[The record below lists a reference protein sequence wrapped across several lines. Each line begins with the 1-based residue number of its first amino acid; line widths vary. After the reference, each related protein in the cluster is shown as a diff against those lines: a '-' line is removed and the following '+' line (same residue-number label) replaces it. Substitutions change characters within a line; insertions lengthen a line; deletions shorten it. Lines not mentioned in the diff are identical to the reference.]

1 MSEQIQQNRI
11 LAFAAIFALFFV
23 WSQNTMNPFADHIS
37 KGPAQQ
43 GQQGQAPAPLPSGQ
57 TAPLQIQS
65 PAATNA
71 QANQPA
77 VENQS
82 APTQASDAAAMN
94 KPAVQN
100 TNAIPSD
107 SQINTA
113 GVYKIENEKFQAS
126 ISSLGGRLI
135 SLKLKNYRQDL
146 TDGSGNYQVVSH
158 TDGYPYPLG
167 VYRGANSDASV
178 QYKVQ
183 ASTGFSAAD
192 DGSLTVNNPARLVLS
207 GELAPGQ
214 TLTKT
219 FSFKPAEF
227 GIGVEAAIAP
237 APEDNAPLELE
248 ISKYV
253 PESDHF
259 YSEANSGVVHFDGQA
274 ANRELFSAIEPNSP
288 EMSNVLWSALS
299 ETYFSQVLKSEAGA
313 VKGRTREA
321 TGLIYSRLS
330 QGPAAA
336 NFTFY
341 GVPKDYDLLSE
352 VGGELHRTVDFGW
365 AGFLSAPLL
374 SLLHMFNKIFS
385 NYGVAIV
392 VLTILVK
399 LALYP
404 LNAAQFKSMK
414 AMQKLQ
420 PEMKRIRENVK
431 DKQEQQM
438 QLMQLYQKAGVNPLG
453 GCLPMV
459 LQLPIFLGLY
469 FGLMAD
475 FGARHAPFGF
485 WIQDLSAKEVAFTLG
500 GIGIPILVVLMMIS
514 MVYMTAT
521 TPSTMEPAQKKIMMF
536 MPIPFGF
543 IFAQFAA
550 GLTLYWLTNNI
561 ISVGQ
566 NKGMYSDTPGQGM
579 KYTLTACAGCLAMAL
594 FVAILGN

>member
-23 WSQNTMNPFADHIS
+23 WSQNTMNPFADRLS
-37 KGPAQQ
+37 KGPLPAEST
-43 GQQGQAPAPLPSGQ
+43 APAPLPKGQ
-57 TAPLQIQS
+57 TAPLQIQA
-65 PAATNA
+65 PAADISEQAETQPQGQVAQIPAAAQVTNA
-71 QANQPA
+71 QASNQ
-77 VENQS
+77 
-82 APTQASDAAAMN
+82 
-94 KPAVQN
+94 
-100 TNAIPSD
+100 IPSD
-107 SQINTA
+107 AQINGA
-113 GVYKIENEKFQAS
+113 GVYKIKNESFEAS

-135 SLKLKNYRQDL
+135 SFTLNDHRQDL
-146 TDGSGNYQVVSH
+146 EEGTGNYQIVSH

-167 VYRGANSDASV
+167 LYSGPVSDASV
-178 QYKVQ
+178 KYEVQ
-183 ASTGFSAAD
+183 ASTGFSSAD
-192 DGSLTVNNPARLVLS
+192 DGTLSVTQPARLVLS
-207 GELAPGQ
+207 GALASGQ

-219 FSFKPAEF
+219 FSFTPSSHA
-227 GIGVEAAIAP
+227 IGVEAAIDP
-237 APEDNAPLELE
+237 APQDNAPFELE
-248 ISKYV
+248 ISKFV
-253 PESDHF
+253 PEDDFF
-259 YSEANSGVVHFDGQA
+259 YSETNSGVVHFDGEA
-274 ANRELFSAIEPNSP
+274 ANRNIFSKVNSDS
-288 EMSNVLWSALS
+288 EQLTNIVWSALS
-299 ETYFSQVLKSEAGA
+299 ETYFSQVLKSETGPVRAN
-313 VKGRTREA
+313 TREA
-321 TGLIYSRLS
+321 SGLIYTRLS

-341 GVPKDYDLLSE
+341 GVPKDYDLLTE
-352 VGGELHRTVDFGW
+352 MGGELQRTVDFGW

-374 SLLHMFNKIFS
+374 SLLHMLNKVFG

-392 VLTILVK
+392 VLTIIVK
-399 LALYP
+399 LLLFP

-414 AMQKLQ
+414 GMQKLQ

-438 QLMQLYQKAGVNPLG
+438 QLMQLYQKEGINPLG

-459 LQLPIFLGLY
+459 LQMPIFLGLY

-485 WIQDLSAKEVAFTLG
+485 WVQDLSSKEVAFTLG

-521 TPSTMEPAQKKIMMF
+521 TPSTMEPLQKKMMMF

-543 IFAQFAA
+543 FFAQFAA

-566 NKGMYSDTPGQGM
+566 NKGMYSEKAGNGL
-579 KYTLTACAGCLAMAL
+579 KYTLFACGGCLTAAL
-594 FVAILGN
+594 FVAIFGN